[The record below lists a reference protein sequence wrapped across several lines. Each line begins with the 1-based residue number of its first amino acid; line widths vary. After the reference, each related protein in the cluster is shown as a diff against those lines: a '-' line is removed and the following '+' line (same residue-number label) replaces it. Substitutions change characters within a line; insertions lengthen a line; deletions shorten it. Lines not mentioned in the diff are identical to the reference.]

1 MTTKRILLLAAA
13 ALACLITLPLL
24 AGTAES
30 PAAVHA
36 DVVTTVND
44 PLAACA
50 DEAAGLAGE
59 VAARALADE
68 LRAQARA
75 VAGKAHDTKVLADQ
89 LRAEVALAQARAA
102 DGGQTVDERTASAR
116 TLAEEMYQ
124 EALAAA
130 DNQRVERIV
139 TMGDAGY
146 PAAMQSYLGIGVA
159 EIDSDRAKEL
169 KLAEVR
175 GVEVKSVEDDS
186 PAAKAGLKEG
196 DVVLEY
202 NGARVEGTAQ
212 FVRMVRETPADRQV
226 KLSIWRGGSTQTVA
240 ATTSA
245 RKARLYDFDLPG
257 HGKILMKRHAPG
269 AAPEAMEPPEP
280 PEPPEPGEAPEAPSV
295 NEEYDI
301 QIPEINIP
309 DIHIPEIQRFMVSVG
324 APKLG
329 VETETLG
336 SQLAE
341 FFGVK
346 EGVLV
351 RSVVKGS
358 AAEKAGMKAG
368 DVITKMDGKSVARPG
383 DIVSTLHDIS
393 SDRSIPITIV
403 RNGKEMTVTA
413 RIDAPKKSDLKT
425 PGARHIRVITR
436 DLPGEGV

>member
-1 MTTKRILLLAAA
+1 MTTKRILVLATA
-13 ALACLITLPLL
+13 ALASIFTLPLL

-36 DVVTTVND
+36 DVVTTLND
-44 PLAACA
+44 QLAARV
-50 DEAAGLAGE
+50 DEAAGLSGE
-59 VAARALADE
+59 AAARALADE

-75 VAGKAHDTKVLADQ
+75 VADKAHDAKVLADE
-89 LRAEVALAQARAA
+89 LRAEVALVQARAA
-102 DGGQTVDERTASAR
+102 DSRQTVDERSASAR
-116 TLAEEMYQ
+116 ALAEEMYQ

-130 DNQRVERIV
+130 DTQHAERVITVGGE
-139 TMGDAGY
+139 GYSGAG
-146 PAAMQSYLGIGVA
+146 QSYLGIGVA
-159 EIDSDRAKEL
+159 EIDADRSKEL
-169 KLAEVR
+169 KLAEER
-175 GVEVKSVEDDS
+175 GVEVRSVEDNS

-212 FVRMVRETPADRQV
+212 FVRMVRETPAARQV
-226 KLSIWRGGSTQTVA
+226 KLSIWRDGTSQTVT
-240 ATTSA
+240 ATIGT
-245 RKARLYDFDLPG
+245 RKTRLYDFSAPG
-257 HGKILMKRHAPG
+257 EHKKLLMMKRGPG
-269 AAPEAMEPPEP
+269 EAPEALEPPEP
-280 PEPPEPGEAPEAPSV
+280 PEPAEPPEPPSV
-295 NEEYDI
+295 DEDYTI

-309 DIHIPEIQRFMVSVG
+309 DVHIPEIQRYMFTVG
-324 APKLG
+324 GPRLG
-329 VETETLG
+329 VESETLG

-358 AAEKAGMKAG
+358 AAEKAGIKAG
-368 DVITKMDGKSVARPG
+368 DVITKMDGRTVARPG

-393 SDRSIPITIV
+393 SDKSIPIAIV

-413 RIDAPKKSDLKT
+413 RVEVSKKSDLKT
-425 PGARHIRVITR
+425 PGQKRIRVITR